1 MPNKTNQNKFPKWLR
16 ICLPAILILIWL
28 TIGSLGGIAFG
39 KINNVVN
46 NQESAFLPK
55 TSQSTKVIND
65 QANFQNTNNL
75 PAILLTTYKHKI
87 NFNDLRNENNLLAEI
102 KTIKGVINTKDNAI
116 VGPIIAKNKQA
127 FEIIVPTNTQ
137 FDKSSVINQIKNVTK
152 NVNNSNLKFYVTG
165 PAAIVQA
172 FSNAFS
178 GVNGILTYVAV
189 AAVLIIL
196 LIVYR
201 SILLPFIV
209 LLTAL
214 FSLTLAILVV
224 YNLALH
230 NVVKLNGESQGIL
243 SILVIGAATDY
254 SIFIISRFK
263 EGLHKIE
270 STSDSLLYGLTKAWE
285 PILAAASTVIIALLM
300 LLFSQLNSNR
310 SLGPIAAIGIV
321 SAFLGAMTLLP
332 ALLATLGRKSFWPYK
347 ITIDSNLKS
356 SKPVSMSKFWS
367 HITSLIQARS
377 RMLWLVL
384 SLILIALTVI
394 GLPTLKANGVSQSAS
409 ILSNSAA
416 VKGQNIL
423 GDYFPA
429 GTGSPI
435 NIISNSNK
443 SLQIVSYLT
452 KQSQISSVKIFKN
465 STNAS
470 PKIVNGLEL
479 ISATTNDNPQSNRA
493 FNLVTNLRNNLVK
506 IDPSVLVGGRTATQ
520 LDTNNAAKHDLK
532 LIIPLVLIVI
542 FIILILLLRSIV
554 APILLILSVIIS
566 YTATLGVS
574 ALVFNHLFHFPGA
587 DPSVPLFGFIFLVA
601 LGVDYNIFLMT
612 RIKEEAKKN
621 STKKA
626 VLNGVGITGN
636 VITAAGLVLAATF
649 GALGVIP
656 ILFLAQIA
664 FIVSFGVLL
673 DTLIV
678 RTIIVPSI
686 CYDLGHLIWWPSK
699 KVD

>member
-152 NVNNSNLKFYVTG
+152 NVNNSNLKLYVTG

-347 ITIDSNLKS
+347 ITIDSSLKS

-435 NIISNSNK
+435 NIIANSNK

-465 STNAS
+465 STNDS